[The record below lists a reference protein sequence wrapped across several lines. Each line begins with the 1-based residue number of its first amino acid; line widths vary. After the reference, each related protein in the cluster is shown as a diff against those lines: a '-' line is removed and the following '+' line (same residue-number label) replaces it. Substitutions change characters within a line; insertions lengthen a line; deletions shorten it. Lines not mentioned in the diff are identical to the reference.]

1 MFYYILTPIF
11 YTQKLNL
18 EMKKLNFHYS
28 PHRKIIS
35 DEGRKP
41 LDIHEMTFY
50 FNNLIDI
57 IQTWMNS
64 SQNTENKKYDPLS
77 IINSPMFGN
86 GEQKRIYHEPEI
98 HFKKRGIICYTPII
112 IPER

>member
-1 MFYYILTPIF
+1 
-11 YTQKLNL
+11 
-18 EMKKLNFHYS
+18 MKKLNFHYS

-57 IQTWMNS
+57 IQT
-64 SQNTENKKYDPLS
+64 
-77 IINSPMFGN
+77 
-86 GEQKRIYHEPEI
+86 
-98 HFKKRGIICYTPII
+98 
-112 IPER
+112 